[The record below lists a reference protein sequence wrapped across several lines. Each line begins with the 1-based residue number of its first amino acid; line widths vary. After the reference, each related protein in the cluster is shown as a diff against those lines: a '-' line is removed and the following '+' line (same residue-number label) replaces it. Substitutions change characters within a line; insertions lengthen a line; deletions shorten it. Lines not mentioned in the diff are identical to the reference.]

1 MLANTV
7 VQITYG
13 LTVFTALITIVFAI
27 VRGRRLGAGL
37 AFGIGGL
44 MLLLY
49 AGGFLFSFSLTAK
62 YGAAVSM
69 ARSTGRNTPESEFV
83 ERVRDSNVPLSL
95 LEPVAVLMLAL
106 GFGALARASDEQVP
120 AMPPGTA
127 PEPVDDTASQ
137 PEDEPE
143 DENDAGDVLVGEEDP
158 A

>member
-62 YGAAVSM
+62 YGAAVSK
-69 ARSTGRNTPESEFV
+69 REHHGGDSTVPMLIES
-83 ERVRDSNVPLSL
+83 
-95 LEPVAVLMLAL
+95 A
-106 GFGALARASDEQVP
+106 
-120 AMPPGTA
+120 
-127 PEPVDDTASQ
+127 
-137 PEDEPE
+137 
-143 DENDAGDVLVGEEDP
+143 
-158 A
+158 